1 VLTNAQHSNRDG
13 KIGASFLP
21 YLMAGDEAKIINEWR
36 RLVGDPSYER
46 EDLSDVWAVQLGSY
60 LETFVLDWH
69 ERKTGKKLFDR
80 QQWFTHP
87 ERPFLGCHVDCIRDH
102 DATVIDAKVV
112 GGHRKIDDVL
122 ALYMPQMIA
131 QQRCT
136 KTRSAALLVVV
147 GGAEPVEYP
156 VTWEDAYEDAL
167 WQRVDAFWA
176 CVGSLTP
183 PFPLPAI
190 AAPVKAEKVV
200 DLTGSNSWAAEA
212 ACWLA
217 TKDAARQ
224 FDAAT
229 KAIKAL
235 VPADAAKAHG
245 YGIAATRNKAG
256 SLSIREI
263 AA

>member
-1 VLTNAQHSNRDG
+1 MWGFFLCRFQDSRFRNRRVRLNGILHD
-13 KIGASFLP
+13 S
-21 YLMAGDEAKIINEWR
+21 DEITEEI
-36 RLVGDPSYER
+36 VG
-46 EDLSDVWAVQLGSY
+46 
-60 LETFVLDWH
+60 H
-69 ERKTGKKLFDR
+69 
-80 QQWFTHP
+80 
-87 ERPFLGCHVDCIRDH
+87 FLGCHVDCTRD
-102 DATVIDAKVV
+102 DGATVIDAKVV
-112 GGHRKIDDVL
+112 GAYCKIDDVI
-122 ALYMPQMIA
+122 ALYTPQMIA
-131 QQRCT
+131 QKACT
-136 KTRSAALLVVV
+136 KARSAALLVVV

-156 VTWEDAYEDAL
+156 VDWDDAYETAL

-176 CVGSLTP
+176 CVESLTP

-217 TKDAARQ
+217 TKDAAKQ
-224 FDAAT
+224 FDAAS

-245 YGIAATRNKAG
+245 YGVAATRNKAG